1 MSVPLTLACRPYDR
15 TMALASGQV
24 QPKGIDLTFLPMMIE
39 EIFWRMN
46 RHQEFDASE
55 MSVSSYMLRRSRGD
69 DTFVGIPV
77 FTSRFFRHNGIFV
90 SAGAG
95 IEKPEDLKGKRV
107 GVPEYQLTAIVW
119 VRGILEDD
127 YGVHPSDIHW
137 VRGGQEQ
144 PGRVEK
150 LAVEIPGVRISE
162 IDETQT
168 LIAMLASGEIDA
180 FIGHFTPSTF
190 DGVKVKR
197 LFPNFR
203 DVEMDYY
210 RRTQIFPIMH
220 CVVLRKAY
228 LERYP
233 WAARSLYD
241 AFCQSKDYLLNE
253 FKNTSALTATVPW
266 LLSELETTRA
276 LMGED
281 FWPYGLTESN
291 RKTLETLARYSH
303 RQGLVARE
311 VSVDELFAAST
322 LDEFKL

>member
-1 MSVPLTLACRPYDR
+1 MTIPLALACRPYDR

-24 QPKGIDLTFLPMMIE
+24 RPKGIDLTFLPMTIE

-55 MSVSSYMLRRSRGD
+55 MSMSSYMIRRSRGD
-69 DTFVGIPV
+69 DSFTAIPV

-90 SAGAG
+90 HAGAG

-127 YGVHPSDIHW
+127 YGVSPSDIHW

-150 LAVEIPGVRISE
+150 LAVNIPGVQISD

-168 LIAMLASGEIDA
+168 LSAMLAAGEIDA
-180 FIGHFTPSTF
+180 FIGPFTPSTF
-190 DGVKVKR
+190 DGVRVKR

-203 DVEMDYY
+203 EVEMDYY
-210 RRTQIFPIMH
+210 RRTSIFPIMH
-220 CVVLRKAY
+220 CVAIRKAV
-228 LERYP
+228 LEQYP
-233 WAARSLYD
+233 WVARSLFD
-241 AFCQSKDYLLNE
+241 AFQESKDFVLNE
-253 FKNTSALTATVPW
+253 YRNTSALTATVPW
-266 LLSELETTRA
+266 LLAELEATRA
-276 LMGED
+276 VMGDD
-281 FWPYGLTESN
+281 FWQYGLTESN
-291 RKTLETLARYSH
+291 RKTLEVLARYSYS
-303 RQGLVARE
+303 QGLAARA
-311 VSVDELFAAST
+311 VTVDELFAAST